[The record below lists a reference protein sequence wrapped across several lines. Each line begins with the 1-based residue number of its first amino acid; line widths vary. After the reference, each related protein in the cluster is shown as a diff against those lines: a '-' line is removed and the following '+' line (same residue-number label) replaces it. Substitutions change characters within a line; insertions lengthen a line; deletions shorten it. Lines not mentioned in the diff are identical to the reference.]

1 MSLVRC
7 KNGHLFSARKY
18 GSICPYCSMEAE
30 NSEGQEKVLVEESD
44 KVAALLDPLED
55 MEPVTGWLV
64 CIEGPRR
71 GRDYKIRAGKNFV
84 GRADNMQIRIIGDN
98 EIARENHAVVVYDK
112 KNRSTHLLP
121 GDSIGLAYLN
131 GEAVF
136 TPVEL
141 TAFSVIE
148 MGQSKFIFIPL
159 CGEHF
164 EWENN
169 NR

>member
-18 GSICPYCSMEAE
+18 GNICPYCSMEAE
-30 NSEGQEKVLVEESD
+30 KSGGQEKVLVEESD

>member
-18 GSICPYCSMEAE
+18 GNICPYCSMESE
-30 NSEGQEKVLVEESD
+30 NSSHRDKLLVDESD
-44 KVAALLDPLED
+44 KVASLLDSGE
-55 MEPVTGWLV
+55 EIQPVTGWLV

-71 GRDYKIRAGKNFV
+71 GKDYKIREGKNFV

-98 EIARENHAVVVYDK
+98 EISRVNHAVIVYDK
-112 KNRSTHLLP
+112 KNRTTHLLP
-121 GDSIGLAYLN
+121 GDSMGLAYLN

-136 TPVEL
+136 TPLEL
-141 TAFSVIE
+141 TSFSVVE
-148 MGQSKFIFIPL
+148 MGQSKFLFIPL

-164 EWENN
+164 EWESQS
-169 NR
+169 R